1 MEAIAHYTVG
11 VEGRVPEHVIKS
23 MAIKILF
30 SSSKSLVS
38 DHWWALMVLTNGAN
52 NNNSQVEHQ
61 AYKVIYLAGVMSRR
75 LWCIKFIII
84 AST

>member
-30 SSSKSLVS
+30 SSSKSSVS
-38 DHWWALMVLTNGAN
+38 DH
-52 NNNSQVEHQ
+52 
-61 AYKVIYLAGVMSRR
+61 
-75 LWCIKFIII
+75 
-84 AST
+84 